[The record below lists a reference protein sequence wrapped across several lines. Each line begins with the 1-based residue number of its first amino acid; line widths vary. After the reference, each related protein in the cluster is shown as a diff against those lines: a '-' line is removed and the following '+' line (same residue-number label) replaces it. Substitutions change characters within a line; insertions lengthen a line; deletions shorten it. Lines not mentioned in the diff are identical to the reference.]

1 MTFSRRKFFA
11 IAGTTAVGTLMV
23 SPMEGL
29 LARQAFGRRFGNGY
43 GPLFPGADGILE
55 VPRGFQYRVISRT
68 GTFMSDGN
76 LEPSN
81 HDGMAAFPGPRNTTI
96 LVRNHELSNSTGT
109 RLPGVEVLNP
119 YDPICRGGT
128 TTLIVGRD
136 RQLIKEFASLGGTIR
151 NCAGGLTPWGS
162 WISCEEDT
170 TIPSPSNRVTKPH
183 GYNFEVPASATSP
196 VNPVPLVAM
205 GRFNHEA
212 IAVDPKTGIVYQTED
227 KGDSLF
233 YRFIPTEYGNLK
245 AGGTL
250 QALRI
255 KDKPQVNTTTG
266 FVVGQKWDVDWVT
279 IPEPNPTTVDNVRS
293 QGRALGAAQFNRGE
307 GIWYDDNQ
315 AKKDK
320 NGKDDNKSKGEFYF
334 TATSGGPVG
343 GGQVWRYIPG
353 KETIELFVESQS
365 RDELD
370 MPDNI
375 VVAPFGDLILCE
387 DGGGD
392 NFLRGVTPQGEL
404 YDFARNALNDS
415 EFCGACF
422 SPDGDTLFVNIQTPG
437 ITLAI
442 WGPWTSHRD

>member
-23 SPMEGL
+23 SPLEGL
-29 LARQAFGRRFGNGY
+29 LARKAFGQKLGRGY
-43 GPLFPGADGILE
+43 GLLLPDPNGLLDLPS
-55 VPRGFQYRVISRT
+55 GFEYQVISRT
-68 GTFMSDGN
+68 DTLMSDGN

-81 HDGMAAFPGPRNTTI
+81 HDGMAAFPGPKNTTI

-109 RLPGVEVLNP
+109 RVPGVEVPNP

-128 TTLIVGRD
+128 TTLIVGPD
-136 RQLIKEFASLGGTIR
+136 RQLIKQFGSLGGTIR

-170 TIPSPSNRVTKPH
+170 TTPSPTNRVIKPH

-196 VNPVPLVAM
+196 VDPVPLVAM

-212 IAVDPKTGIVYQTED
+212 VAVDPETGYVYQTED
-227 KGDSLF
+227 RGDSLF
-233 YRFIPTEYGNLK
+233 YRFIPTVPGQLK
-245 AGGTL
+245 EGGIL
-250 QALRI
+250 EALKI
-255 KDKPQVNTTTG
+255 ISKPLGVNTNTG
-266 FVVGQKWDVDWVT
+266 FVVGEKLAVDWVN
-279 IPEPNPTTVDNVRS
+279 IPDPNPTTTDNVRV
-293 QGRALGAAQFNRGE
+293 QGFNLGAARFNRGE
-307 GIWYDDNQ
+307 GIWYNDN
-315 AKKDK
+315 
-320 NGKDDNKSKGEFYF
+320 NGKGEFYF

-353 KETIELFVESQS
+353 DETIELFVESQS
-365 RDELD
+365 KDELD

-387 DGGGD
+387 DGNGE
-392 NFLRGVTPQGEL
+392 NFLRGVTPNGEL
-404 YDFARNALNDS
+404 YNFARNALNDS
-415 EFCGACF
+415 EFAGACF
-422 SPDGDTLFVNIQTPG
+422 SPDGRTLFVNIQTPG

-442 WGPWTSHRD
+442 WGPWNSNRG